1 MSKITYAAVEE
12 VVVEVEEEA
21 AAVEEALSRFLML
34 LMLQIHLKICSNL
47 TVRNGKFDHK
57 IGLT

>member
-21 AAVEEALSRFLML
+21 AAAEEALSRMLML

-47 TVRNGKFDHK
+47 TVRNGKNDQI
-57 IGLT
+57 IG

>member
-21 AAVEEALSRFLML
+21 AAAEEALML
-34 LMLQIHLKICSNL
+34 LMLKIHLKICSNL
-47 TVRNGKFDHK
+47 TVRNGKNDQI
-57 IGLT
+57 IG